1 MERPSLSADGG
12 LRRLVTVPVGAKK
25 LAQREAICAISA
37 KKLAQHEVMCAISTK
52 KLAQHA
58 IKHSFWAI
66 LPALGECFRAIVI
79 DRLRWANFLAPM
91 PLTAP
96 RDETVS
102 TIAGASVRLHET
114 HNAFAR

>member
-12 LRRLVTVPVGAKK
+12 LRCLVTVPVGA
-25 LAQREAICAISA
+25 
-37 KKLAQHEVMCAISTK
+37 K

-66 LPALGECFRAIVI
+66 LPALGKCFRAIVI

-96 RDETVS
+96 RDATVS
-102 TIAGASVRLHET
+102 TIAGVSVRLHET
-114 HNAFAR
+114 HDAFAR